1 MAVVVEEVKRLEGWM
16 TFTEAG
22 KILGFS
28 KQRMHH
34 IVFSTRR
41 FNVSDDVRAIG
52 ERPTMLIR
60 TSAVLA
66 EQQRRQQ
73 EAAEA
78 AAAPEPEPQVAPAT
92 GRRPARRK
100 RVTG

>member
-1 MAVVVEEVKRLEGWM
+1 MAVVIEEVKRLEGWM

-34 IVFSTRR
+34 VVFSTRR
-41 FNVSDDVRAIG
+41 FNVSDDVRAVG

-60 TSAVLA
+60 TSVVLA

-73 EAAEA
+73 EAEEA
-78 AAAPEPEPQVAPAT
+78 AAASPEPEPQVAT